1 MNNKKI
7 QVWFPFF
14 FAVSMVIGMF
24 LGYKLRDKMPWNAG
38 ILRVGTPGQIQEVLD
53 LVKNRYVDPVNAD
66 SLRELAIDKVLSAL
80 DPHSVY
86 IPARELQGV
95 NEDLAGRF
103 EGIGVEFNIYDD
115 TVHIL
120 TVLRGGPS
128 DKAGILPGDMI
139 IAVAD
144 KKVAGTGITSD
155 GIRSLLRG
163 PRGSKVNV
171 TLMRNGKSLPATIER
186 GYIPLFALD
195 ASYMAD
201 PTTGY
206 IRLNKFSETAY
217 EEFMEALEALQAK
230 GMKNL
235 VLDLRENGGGI
246 LTEAVEMADEFL
258 DGDKLIVY
266 TEGKHNPKKEYKC
279 RRRGLFEQGK
289 LVLLMNEGSASA
301 SEVLAG
307 ALQDW
312 DRATIV
318 GRRSFGKG
326 LVQEQYSLSDGAAL
340 RLTVARYFTPLGRS
354 IQKSY
359 EKGVD
364 VYNEEI
370 LERYHRG
377 ELTRADS
384 TAMMNGKTYTT
395 ANGKK
400 VYDGGGINPDIFVG
414 FDTTAVDSNVT
425 AMYRKN
431 TLGRFV
437 YRYYVR
443 NRGQFTGFN
452 EPSAFEK
459 GFQVNDNMMDQLQ
472 VYAAADSINIASISP
487 RDREFVAKRLK
498 ALLARQIWRTEG
510 FYTVANAGD
519 PVISKA
525 LELISSNASPGK

>member
-1 MNNKKI
+1 MNNKKL

-14 FAVSMVIGMF
+14 FAISMVIGMF
-24 LGYKLRDKMPWNAG
+24 LGYKLRDKMPWTSN
-38 ILRVGTPGQIQEVLD
+38 ILRVSAPGELQEVID
-53 LVKNRYVDPVNAD
+53 LVKNRYVDPVNTD
-66 SLRELAIDKVLSAL
+66 SLRELAIDEVLTAL

-86 IPARELQGV
+86 IPARSLRDV

-103 EGIGVEFNIYDD
+103 EGIGVEFNIYED
-115 TVHIL
+115 TVHII

-128 DKAGILPGDMI
+128 DKAGLLPGDRI
-139 IAVAD
+139 V
-144 KKVAGTGITSD
+144 KVEEKPVAGTKITAE

-171 TLMRNGKSLPATIER
+171 TVVRNEAPKQFTITR
-186 GYIPLFALD
+186 GFIPLFALD
-195 ASYMAD
+195 AAYMLD
-201 PTTGY
+201 NETGY

-217 EEFMEALEALQAK
+217 EEFMAALEELKKK

-235 VLDLRENGGGI
+235 VFDLRENGGGI

-289 LVLLMNEGSASA
+289 LVLLVNEGSASA

-312 DRATIV
+312 DRATII

-340 RLTVARYFTPLGRS
+340 RLTVARYYTPLGRS
-354 IQKSY
+354 IQKPY
-359 EKGVD
+359 DKGILD
-364 VYNEEI
+364 YNEEI

-377 ELTRADS
+377 ELFSQDS
-384 TAMMNGKTYTT
+384 SKPANGKAYTT
-395 ANGKK
+395 KSGKK
-400 VYDGGGINPDIFVG
+400 VYDGGGITPDIFVG
-414 FDTTAVDSNVT
+414 FDTTTVDTLVT
-425 AMYRKN
+425 QMYRKN
-431 TLGRFV
+431 TMGRFV

-443 NRGQFTGFN
+443 NKEEFTRFK
-452 EPSAFEK
+452 EPSDFER
-459 GFQVNDNMMDQLQ
+459 GFAISDDLYDQFSNF
-472 VYAAADSINIASISP
+472 AATDTIDIIKLP
-487 RDREFVAKRLK
+487 IKDRDFVKLRLK
-498 ALLARQIWRTEG
+498 SLFARQIWRNEG
-510 FYTVANAGD
+510 FYEVANAED
-519 PVISKA
+519 PVIRKA
-525 LELISSNASPGK
+525 EEIIRNGPSL